1 MSDERAVTV
10 NFNAPVSENAIGRMA
25 ARAERAAKWRDGWVS
40 IDGVREDVS
49 YFDGTESEYAA
60 GLDYDDLAETV
71 PAPRTRSPFWLR
83 WLGWLGIGS
92 ARNVTAGF
100 VLCLALSACGG
111 APGALRS
118 TMAAAA
124 HAVDEADRQAEGMYD
139 ARADE
144 CRDRSPEGPA
154 GWAPYDECMAAMNAA
169 ERGLDVAADSL
180 LATEAAL
187 DAWDDTAA
195 EGAKWYAFA
204 PCLSRALFHLR
215 GVLEAVGIDLPPA
228 IGQALEMASA
238 LGGACTEGE

>member
-1 MSDERAVTV
+1 MRAISALPVTDEGNALMDELLQRGRSQSTRLLV
-10 NFNAPVSENAIGRMA
+10 N
-25 ARAERAAKWRDGWVS
+25 
-40 IDGVREDVS
+40 
-49 YFDGTESEYAA
+49 
-60 GLDYDDLAETV
+60 YDDLAETV

-83 WLGWLGIGS
+83 WLGWLGIGG
-92 ARNVTAGF
+92 AL
-100 VLCLALSACGG
+100 VLATACGG
-111 APGALRS
+111 APGALRT

-124 HAVDEADRQAEGMYD
+124 HAVDEADRQAERMYD
-139 ARADE
+139 VRADE

-238 LGGACTEGE
+238 LGGACADRGNPDSDRGE